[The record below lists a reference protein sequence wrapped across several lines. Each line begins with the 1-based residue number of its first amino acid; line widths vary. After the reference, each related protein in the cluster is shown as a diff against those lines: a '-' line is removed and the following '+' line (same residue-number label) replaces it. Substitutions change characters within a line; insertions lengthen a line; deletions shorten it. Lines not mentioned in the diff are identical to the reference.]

1 MQRLAEV
8 KAKKAATANAGSAT
22 NIVGGE
28 SEAEALMRIAQIN
41 REKFAHVEP
50 RLKETTKAA
59 ERRVTVKY
67 EGIGK
72 IDRFGPTADS
82 FAGNTL
88 GLGGRLK
95 VPVWRKSSNL

>member
-1 MQRLAEV
+1 M
-8 KAKKAATANAGSAT
+8 
-22 NIVGGE
+22 
-28 SEAEALMRIAQIN
+28 MRIAQIN

-50 RLKETTKAA
+50 RLKETTKTA
-59 ERRVTVKY
+59 ERRATQKY

-72 IDRFGPTADS
+72 IDRFGPTGDS

-95 VPVWRKSSNL
+95 VPTWRKSSNL